1 MAVEESTI
9 ARPYAEAI
17 YRRAQ
22 ETDSLKD
29 WSEALEFIALVVS
42 EASVKAMIADPKVGA
57 ETLEKL
63 LLEICGEHV
72 QAEASNLIRLLI
84 SNDRLANTPAI
95 REQYEA
101 LKQQAE
107 GTIQV
112 TVASAYVVQAAEKTA
127 IADALKARLGK
138 EVEITTEK
146 DPSLIGGVRIRAG
159 DLVIDGSI
167 QGRLR
172 QLATEFGI

>member
-17 YRRAQ
+17 FSRAK
-22 ETDSLKD
+22 ESDALGE
-29 WSEALEFIALVVS
+29 WSSALDFLAAVVADPRVS
-42 EASVKAMIADPKVGA
+42 AMIADPKVDG
-57 ETLEKL
+57 ETLAKL
-63 LLEICGEHV
+63 MQEISGEQV
-72 QAEASNLIRLLI
+72 LAEAGNLVRLLI
-84 SNDRLANTPAI
+84 DNGRLANLPAI
-95 REQYEA
+95 REQFEG

-107 GTIQV
+107 GTVKV
-112 TVASAYVVQAAEKTA
+112 TVTSAYVVHAAEKNA
-127 IADALKARLGK
+127 IANALKARLGK

>member
-1 MAVEESTI
+1 MALEESTI

-17 YRRAQ
+17 FRAAQ
-22 ETDSLKD
+22 ESDSFAA
-29 WSEALEFIALVVS
+29 WSDALEFVAAVLAEPSI
-42 EASVKAMIADPKVGA
+42 EAMIVDPRVGA
-57 ETLEKL
+57 DQLEKL
-63 LLEICGEHV
+63 LLEICADQV
-72 QAEASNLIRLLI
+72 PVEAANLVRLLI
-84 SNDRLANTPAI
+84 ANGRLANLPTI
-95 REQYEA
+95 RGQYEA
-101 LKQQAE
+101 LKQAAE

-112 TVASAYVVQAAEKTA
+112 TVTSAYVVHAAEKTA
-127 IADALKARLGK
+127 IAAALKARLGK
-138 EVEITTEK
+138 EVEIATEK